1 MQGKRYLS
9 WIIGITILAG
19 TGWSFWTKRQQKM
32 AEAIKKVPAPPA
44 AVMAPPIEPTIE
56 AQNASLSEEKVEV
69 LELNLAVNQRFP
81 MIKTVEQT
89 LSQASSAGIT
99 HSKSKLELILAL
111 TVEEIHADGRKR
123 FKVHYTGVKYSHN
136 IAGEIVS
143 YDSSRS
149 TGPAPPEVQAYQ
161 RLVNNGFSFW
171 IGANNKI
178 VELVGF
184 DQFLKRCLQNT
195 PPEQMET
202 VLAKISESS
211 GDDGIANFI
220 DDSIGL
226 LPYNIDENHKGGAI
240 RVGETWVKTRRLTQ
254 PIPMVLKT
262 EFTLR
267 ELNDK
272 TATINIAGDIA
283 ASKIHSPRNQNGKS
297 VQLFIRGGK
306 TFGTC
311 LIDRKTGLPLE
322 SKIDRFLETTVKLTN
337 GKEFE
342 QQKQIVTTIRAF
354 PQQEARRLGP
364 SAKITPPSDV
374 KTNAN

>member
-1 MQGKRYLS
+1 MQGKRYIS

-32 AEAIKKVPAPPA
+32 AEAIKNTPAKAAVVAPPLETK
-44 AVMAPPIEPTIE
+44 IEV
-56 AQNASLSEEKVEV
+56 QNASLSEEKVEV
-69 LELNLAVNQRFP
+69 LELNLSVNQRFP

-89 LSQASSAGIT
+89 LSQASTAGIS

-123 FKVHYTGVKYSHN
+123 FKVVYTGVKYSHN
-136 IAGEIVS
+136 IAGEQVS
-143 YDSSRS
+143 YDSNRS

-171 IGANNKI
+171 IGPDNKI

-184 DQFLKRCLQNT
+184 DEFLKRCLQNT
-195 PPEQMET
+195 PPEQLET
-202 VLAKISESS
+202 VLAKIAESS

-240 RVGETWVKTRRLTQ
+240 RVGETWMKTRRLTQ

-262 EFTLR
+262 EYTLR

-283 ASKIHSPRNQNGKS
+283 SSKINSPMNQKGNS
-297 VQLFIRGGK
+297 VQLHIRGGK

-311 LIDRKTGLPLE
+311 LIDRKTGLSLE
-322 SKIDRFLETTVKLTN
+322 SKIDRFLETTVKLAN

-354 PQQEARRLGP
+354 PHQDERPLGP
-364 SAKITPPSDV
+364 AAKITPPGDV

>member
-1 MQGKRYLS
+1 MQGKRFIS
-9 WIIGITILAG
+9 WMLGIAILAG
-19 TGWSFWTKRQQKM
+19 TGWSFWNKRQQKM
-32 AEAIKKVPAPPA
+32 AEAVKNKPA
-44 AVMAPPIEPTIE
+44 EPSVATKPLDRKIE

-89 LSQASSAGIT
+89 LSQASAAGIS

-111 TVEEIHADGRKR
+111 TVEEIKADGRKR
-123 FKVHYTGVKYSHN
+123 FKVRYTGVKYSHN
-136 IAGEIVS
+136 IAGEQVQ
-143 YDSSRS
+143 YDSHHS
-149 TGPAPPEVQAYQ
+149 TGPVPPAMQAYQ

-171 IGANNKI
+171 IGPDNKI

-184 DQFLKRCLQNT
+184 EEFLQRCLQNT
-195 PPEQMET
+195 PASQRET

-240 RVGETWVKTRRLTQ
+240 RVGETWMKTRRLTQ

-262 EFTLR
+262 EYTLR

-283 ASKIHSPRNQNGKS
+283 ASKISSPINQNGKS
-297 VQLFIRGGK
+297 VQLYIRGGK
-306 TFGTC
+306 SFGTC
-311 LIDRKTGLPLE
+311 LIDRKTGLPLK
-322 SKIDRFLETTVKLTN
+322 SQIDRFLEMTVKLAN

-354 PQQEARRLGP
+354 PHQEERTLGP
-364 SAKITPPSDV
+364 AAKITPRGTL
-374 KTNAN
+374 KRAAN

>member
-1 MQGKRYLS
+1 MLGKRFISWMLGIAILS
-9 WIIGITILAG
+9 G
-19 TGWSFWTKRQQKM
+19 TVWSFWQKRQQKL
-32 AEAIKKVPAPPA
+32 AEVVQNEPAEPFVPASPLDPK
-44 AVMAPPIEPTIE
+44 ID
-56 AQNASLSEEKVEV
+56 AQNASLTQEKVEV
-69 LELNLAVNQRFP
+69 LELNLSVNQRFP

-89 LSQASSAGIT
+89 LSQASAAGIS

-111 TVEEIHADGRKR
+111 TVEEIQEDGRKR
-123 FKVHYTGVKYSHN
+123 FKVLYTRVKYSHN
-136 IAGEIVS
+136 IAGEQVE
-143 YDSSRS
+143 YDSNLEN
-149 TGPAPPEVQAYQ
+149 GPVPPEVQAYQ
-161 RLVNNGFSFW
+161 RLVKNGFSFW
-171 IGANNKI
+171 IGPDNKI
-178 VELVGF
+178 IELVGF
-184 DQFLKRCLQNT
+184 DEFIQRCLQNT
-195 PPEQMET
+195 APDQRET

-240 RVGETWVKTRRLTQ
+240 RVGETWMTTRRLTQ

-262 EFTLR
+262 EYTLR

-283 ASKIHSPRNQNGKS
+283 ASKINSPMNQTGNS
-297 VQLFIRGGK
+297 VQLHIRGGK

-322 SKIDRFLETTVKLTN
+322 SKIDRFLETTVKLVS

-342 QQKQIVTTIRAF
+342 QQKHIITTIKAF
-354 PQQEARRLGP
+354 PHQEDRPLGP
-364 SAKITPPSDV
+364 AAKISPPRNLKPV
-374 KTNAN
+374 AN

>member
-1 MQGKRYLS
+1 M
-9 WIIGITILAG
+9 
-19 TGWSFWTKRQQKM
+19 
-32 AEAIKKVPAPPA
+32 
-44 AVMAPPIEPTIE
+44 
-56 AQNASLSEEKVEV
+56 
-69 LELNLAVNQRFP
+69 
-81 MIKTVEQT
+81 
-89 LSQASSAGIT
+89 
-99 HSKSKLELILAL
+99 
-111 TVEEIHADGRKR
+111 EEIHTDGRKR
-123 FKVHYTGVKYSHN
+123 FKVQYTGVKYSHN
-136 IAGEIVS
+136 IAGEKVS

-149 TGPAPPEVQAYQ
+149 TGPTPPEVQAYQ

-171 IGANNKI
+171 IGPDNKI

-184 DQFLKRCLQNT
+184 DGFLKRCLQNT
-195 PPEQMET
+195 PPEQLET
-202 VLAKISESS
+202 VLAKIAESS

-240 RVGETWVKTRRLTQ
+240 RVGETWTKTRRLTQ

-262 EFTLR
+262 EYTLR

-283 ASKIHSPRNQNGKS
+283 ASKINSPMNQNGKS
-297 VQLFIRGGK
+297 VQLYIRGGK
-306 TFGTC
+306 SFGTC

-322 SKIDRFLETTVKLTN
+322 SKIDRFLETTVKLAN

-354 PQQEARRLGP
+354 PHQEERRLGP
-364 SAKITPPSDV
+364 SAKITPPGDV
-374 KTNAN
+374 KPNAN